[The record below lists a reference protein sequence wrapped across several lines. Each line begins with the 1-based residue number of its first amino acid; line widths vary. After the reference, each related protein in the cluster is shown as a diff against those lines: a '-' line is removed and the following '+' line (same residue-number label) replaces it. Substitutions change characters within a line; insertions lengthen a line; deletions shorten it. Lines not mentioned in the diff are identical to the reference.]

1 MSERPTVPLPSW
13 ASSRDKTPPPQP
25 PAPSSSSDAAA
36 SNVND
41 FGHLPH
47 TFDSQSPL
55 KNKTYVKTRY
65 AGSQSPDIQK
75 EKRDDIGTSVRDEVM
90 DATFRNIPGLVSVS
104 FPDRAFNVTT
114 GLSVEH
120 VRYPEA
126 EADVENNHANA
137 ESNEG
142 ASGDDELQSSMAD
155 GDATHVRDTSP
166 PTPAPSTPATSP
178 DGPRRS
184 ARLQHMASK
193 ANLARDCIDPLKKVL
208 EHLKG
213 KCLYRDGKWVNW
225 PVTGK
230 PGAEPHIV
238 TYFNKV
244 VDEARSFLDPA
255 YKKSSN
261 DRVFSDRYREI
272 ALNSTTAER
281 KPDIVVLSREDAER
295 EEKGSWAG
303 VYGFG
308 ELKSNP
314 TFPLN
319 MVEVQGAQYAR
330 LCYSHQEDRRF
341 VVSFCL
347 FDDDMELYVFNRA
360 GIRVSTRFN
369 VHSSPEDFLRVIIGF
384 LVSEEYYIG
393 FDPSFFTDTRP
404 SKPAMSTSAA
414 SSSSEPGKA
423 SPPEAPLVNAPEAT
437 AAGPSMAPPA
447 NPSTKSKKPLTRAAT
462 KRLCVKMNGKL
473 YRILETIHV
482 DPVICGRGTVC
493 FMVQGEGDDYVSV
506 LKDSWVDR
514 SRPLKESEVLQ
525 DIKTI
530 DGVSRFVDHE
540 IVHFSI
546 NGQIIKD
553 TTDSDLLD
561 DEDVVIRDHHRLLI
575 TPYGKGLEDFDS
587 LTELVS
593 AFKDYVL
600 VIKALHEKK
609 IVHRDIS
616 PRNLILV
623 KIKELL
629 LRKGVVIDFD
639 YAIKQPRTGCAKGER
654 TGTLPFMSID
664 MLMGRIEKHCYYHDL
679 ESLLYVLVWV
689 CTTQGGPHDAPRA
702 AADCAFNDTGIAAW
716 CGLSPAAVNPLDREA
731 MKSVGQRKISMMTVE
746 NEYETEIIS
755 RVHHYF
761 KPLFPL
767 MREWRGILYPSK
779 PHPHVLAMLGGII
792 PEPVRLPRD
801 REAENVFAD
810 LIKAIDSTLLE
821 LKSNYS
827 APPPPVEVSA
837 GKSFKDVIPPSL
849 QTRYLLR
856 SSKAVNEGPA
866 PNKTDTSPYARQ
878 AMTSGMQSSGT
889 KRGPDHEEIVDNAAS
904 HSSKPSKRLRSSDSK
919 V

>member
-1 MSERPTVPLPSW
+1 MSGSPPVLPFPSW
-13 ASSRDKTPPPQP
+13 PSARDKTPPPQP
-25 PAPSSSSDAAA
+25 PPPSSSSDAAA

-47 TFDSQSPL
+47 TFNSSPL
-55 KNKTYVKTRY
+55 KNKTYVKTIY

-75 EKRDDIGTSVRDEVM
+75 EKRDDIGTSVRNEVM
-90 DATFRNIPGLVSVS
+90 GATFRNIPELVSVS

-114 GLSVEH
+114 DLSVEH

-126 EADVENNHANA
+126 EAD
-137 ESNEG
+137 
-142 ASGDDELQSSMAD
+142 
-155 GDATHVRDTSP
+155 
-166 PTPAPSTPATSP
+166 
-178 DGPRRS
+178 
-184 ARLQHMASK
+184 
-193 ANLARDCIDPLKKVL
+193 
-208 EHLKG
+208 
-213 KCLYRDGKWVNW
+213 CLYRDGEWVNW
-225 PVTGK
+225 PVTSA

-261 DRVFSDRYREI
+261 DRVFSGRYSEI

-347 FDDDMELYVFNRA
+347 FDDDMELYVFNRS

-384 LVSEEYYIG
+384 LVPEEYYIG

-414 SSSSEPGKA
+414 SSS
-423 SPPEAPLVNAPEAT
+423 
-437 AAGPSMAPPA
+437 
-447 NPSTKSKKPLTRAAT
+447 
-462 KRLCVKMNGKL
+462 
-473 YRILETIHV
+473 ILETIHV

-540 IVHFSI
+540 IVHFRI
-546 NGQIIKD
+546 DDQIIKD
-553 TTDSDLLD
+553 TTESDLLD

-600 VIKALHEKK
+600 VIKALHEKD

-623 KIKELL
+623 KINELL

-639 YAIKQPRTGCAKGER
+639 YAIKKPRTECSKGER
-654 TGTLPFMSID
+654 TVRDGTLPFMSID
-664 MLMGRIEKHCYYHDL
+664 VLTGQIQEHFYYHDL
-679 ESLLYVLVWV
+679 ESLLYVLIWV
-689 CTTQGGPHDAPRA
+689 CTTQAGP
-702 AADCAFNDTGIAAW
+702 
-716 CGLSPAAVNPLDREA
+716 
-731 MKSVGQRKISMMTVE
+731 
-746 NEYETEIIS
+746 
-755 RVHHYF
+755 
-761 KPLFPL
+761 
-767 MREWRGILYPSK
+767 
-779 PHPHVLAMLGGII
+779 
-792 PEPVRLPRD
+792 
-801 REAENVFAD
+801 
-810 LIKAIDSTLLE
+810 
-821 LKSNYS
+821 
-827 APPPPVEVSA
+827 
-837 GKSFKDVIPPSL
+837 
-849 QTRYLLR
+849 
-856 SSKAVNEGPA
+856 
-866 PNKTDTSPYARQ
+866 
-878 AMTSGMQSSGT
+878 
-889 KRGPDHEEIVDNAAS
+889 
-904 HSSKPSKRLRSSDSK
+904 
-919 V
+919 